1 MLLFV
6 LLLAILQ
13 IKIVEMLQ
21 ETNGFVMKNEL
32 PTVQINLESFFS
44 SQNGGWC
51 WDASDDARKN
61 LLTFWLQTIQEV
73 PEKIFGTERGS
84 KINKFHVFLTKRNT
98 IARSSQQHWTLNRI
112 QNKRVIDI
120 LMDLVVVFRA
130 SHIHNFSSLID
141 CQQWWC
147 CILLFWHICF
157 NRKCYYSVKLTK
169 WVIS

>member
-1 MLLFV
+1 MDTVSNIEGENSVKVIETLEMLLFV

-13 IKIVEMLQ
+13 IKIVEMFQ

-84 KINKFHVFLTKRNT
+84 KINKFHVFFTKRNT
-98 IARSSQQHWTLNRI
+98 IASWRSSQSTTLNVESNSKQKGYRH
-112 QNKRVIDI
+112 IDG
-120 LMDLVVVFRA
+120 
-130 SHIHNFSSLID
+130 SCCCFSR
-141 CQQWWC
+141 QP
-147 CILLFWHICF
+147 H
-157 NRKCYYSVKLTK
+157 T
-169 WVIS
+169 